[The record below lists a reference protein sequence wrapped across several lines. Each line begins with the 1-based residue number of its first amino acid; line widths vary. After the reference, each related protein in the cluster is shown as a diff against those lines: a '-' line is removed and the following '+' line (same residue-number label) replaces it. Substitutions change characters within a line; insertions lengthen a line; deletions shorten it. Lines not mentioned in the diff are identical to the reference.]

1 MYKEKKK
8 KKKRDNRI
16 NLLFPSFEEELIE
29 EKFTPGAGRFKLW
42 SFSDAFAPSVCV
54 QLGIRKFKLDDWAAP
69 CISDPV

>member
-8 KKKRDNRI
+8 KRTTVEI
-16 NLLFPSFEEELIE
+16 CCFLLFEEELIE

-54 QLGIRKFKLDDWAAP
+54 QLGIRNFKLDDWAAP